1 MAKIAK
7 QQRRAF
13 RRRVRSVRD
22 GIAERSPLWARRT
35 LGPVVDYLNMLFVD
49 HGIFRVIYFNKHKI
63 GSEAWRS
70 SQPAPHQISRLAR
83 EGIKTIINL
92 RGERDCGSFRLQ
104 RAACER
110 HGIALEELV
119 LKSRAA
125 PVAAQIHEADALF
138 RRVEHPILLH
148 CKSGA
153 DRAGLASVLYQ
164 ILREGVSVEEAAKQL
179 HARFGHFRAADTGIL
194 DLFFEQYIEHNRRTP
209 MPFLQWVDTVY
220 DPELLKRDFKASRWA
235 NVIVDKVLRRE

>member
-7 QQRRAF
+7 EQRRAF

-22 GIAERSPLWARRT
+22 GIAERSPPWARRT
-35 LGPVVDYLNMLFVD
+35 LGPVVDYLDMLFVD
-49 HGIFRVIYFNKHKI
+49 HGIFRIIYSNTHKI

-70 SQPAPHQISRLAR
+70 SQPAPHQIGRLAR
-83 EGIKTIINL
+83 QGIKTIVNL

-104 RAACER
+104 RAACAR

-125 PVAAQIHEADALF
+125 PVPAQIHAAEALF
-138 RRVEHPILLH
+138 RRIDHPILLH

-164 ILREGVSVEEAAKQL
+164 ILREGVPVEQAAKQL

-194 DLFFEQYIEHNRRTP
+194 DLFFERYIELNRKTP
-209 MPFLQWVDTVY
+209 MPFLEWVDTVY
-220 DPELLKRDFKASRWA
+220 DPEALKRDFKASRWA
-235 NVIVDKVLRRE
+235 NVLVDKVLRRE